1 MIWRLPLATP
11 SKVTYNGE
19 HVNLT
24 DYIKTVPDY
33 PKPGILFRDIT
44 PLIADGAAFHGVIDM
59 LAERYRGR
67 GVTKIVGIEARG
79 FIFATALAY
88 ALGVGFVPLRKPGKL
103 PRATVAQCYALEY
116 GVNRLQIHHDDIHVA
131 QCYALEYGVDSLEI
145 HADDMHAGDR
155 VVLVDDL
162 LATGGTVMAGV
173 QLLQQLQ
180 AELVECSFVISLQ
193 DLGGEQRLQEAAI
206 PYYTLC

>member
-24 DYIKTVPDY
+24 DYIKTIPDY

-103 PRATVAQCYALEY
+103 PRATVAQF
-116 GVNRLQIHHDDIHVA
+116 
-131 QCYALEYGVDSLEI
+131 YALEYGVDSLEI
-145 HADDMHAGDR
+145 HADDIHAGER

-206 PYYTLC
+206 PYYTLCTF

>member
-33 PKPGILFRDIT
+33 PKPGVLFRDIT

-116 GVNRLQIHHDDIHVA
+116 GV
-131 QCYALEYGVDSLEI
+131 DSLEI
-145 HADDMHAGDR
+145 HADDIHAGDR

-206 PYYTLC
+206 PYYTLCTF

>member
-116 GVNRLQIHHDDIHVA
+116 GV
-131 QCYALEYGVDSLEI
+131 DSLEI
-145 HADDMHAGDR
+145 HADDIHAGDR

-206 PYYTLC
+206 PYYTLCTF

>member
-1 MIWRLPLATP
+1 MISRLPLATP

-103 PRATVAQCYALEY
+103 PRATVAQF
-116 GVNRLQIHHDDIHVA
+116 
-131 QCYALEYGVDSLEI
+131 YALEYGVDSLEI
-145 HADDMHAGDR
+145 HAEDIHAGDR

-162 LATGGTVMAGV
+162 LATGCTVMAGV

-206 PYYTLC
+206 PYYTLCTF

>member
-103 PRATVAQCYALEY
+103 PRATVAQF
-116 GVNRLQIHHDDIHVA
+116 
-131 QCYALEYGVDSLEI
+131 YALEYGVDSLEI
-145 HADDMHAGDR
+145 HADDIHAGDR

-206 PYYTLC
+206 PYYTLCTF

>member
-1 MIWRLPLATP
+1 MIWRLPLAIP

-103 PRATVAQCYALEY
+103 PRATVAQF
-116 GVNRLQIHHDDIHVA
+116 
-131 QCYALEYGVDSLEI
+131 YALEYGVDSLEI
-145 HADDMHAGDR
+145 HADDIHAGER

-206 PYYTLC
+206 PYYTLCTF

>member
-1 MIWRLPLATP
+1 M
-11 SKVTYNGE
+11 
-19 HVNLT
+19 NLT

-103 PRATVAQCYALEY
+103 PRATVAQF
-116 GVNRLQIHHDDIHVA
+116 
-131 QCYALEYGVDSLEI
+131 YALEYGVDSLEI
-145 HADDMHAGDR
+145 HADDIHAGDR

-206 PYYTLC
+206 PYYTLCTF

>member
-103 PRATVAQCYALEY
+103 PRATVAQF
-116 GVNRLQIHHDDIHVA
+116 
-131 QCYALEYGVDSLEI
+131 YALEYGVDSLEI
-145 HADDMHAGDR
+145 HAEDIHAGDR

-162 LATGGTVMAGV
+162 LATGGTVLIGV
-173 QLLQQLQ
+173 GLLNQLQ
-180 AELVECSFVISLQ
+180 PGWVGSSSV
-193 DLGGEQRLQEAAI
+193 
-206 PYYTLC
+206 LCVQASGDGKGV

>member
-1 MIWRLPLATP
+1 MIWRLPLAIP

-67 GVTKIVGIEARG
+67 GVSKIVGIEARG

-116 GVNRLQIHHDDIHVA
+116 GV
-131 QCYALEYGVDSLEI
+131 DSLEI
-145 HADDMHAGDR
+145 HADDIHAGER

-206 PYYTLC
+206 PYYTLCTF

>member
-24 DYIKTVPDY
+24 DYIKTIPDY

-103 PRATVAQCYALEY
+103 PRATIAQF
-116 GVNRLQIHHDDIHVA
+116 
-131 QCYALEYGVDSLEI
+131 YALEYGVDSLEI
-145 HADDMHAGDR
+145 HADDIHAGER

-206 PYYTLC
+206 PYYTLCTF

>member
-33 PKPGILFRDIT
+33 PKPGVLFRDIT

-79 FIFATALAY
+79 VIFATALAY
-88 ALGVGFVPLRKPGKL
+88 AWGVGFVPLRKPGEL
-103 PRATVAQCYALEY
+103 PLATFAQF
-116 GVNRLQIHHDDIHVA
+116 
-131 QCYALEYGVDSLEI
+131 YALEYGVDSLEI
-145 HADDMHAGDR
+145 HADDIHAGDR

-206 PYYTLC
+206 PYYTLCTF

>member
-103 PRATVAQCYALEY
+103 PRATVAQF
-116 GVNRLQIHHDDIHVA
+116 
-131 QCYALEYGVDSLEI
+131 YALEYGVDSLEI
-145 HADDMHAGDR
+145 HADDIHAGER

-206 PYYTLC
+206 PYYTLCTF

>member
-33 PKPGILFRDIT
+33 PKPGVLFRDIT

-103 PRATVAQCYALEY
+103 PRATVAQF
-116 GVNRLQIHHDDIHVA
+116 
-131 QCYALEYGVDSLEI
+131 YALEYGVDSLEI
-145 HADDMHAGDR
+145 HADDIHAGDR

-206 PYYTLC
+206 PYYTLCTF

>member
-33 PKPGILFRDIT
+33 PKPGVLFRDIT

-103 PRATVAQCYALEY
+103 PRATIAQF
-116 GVNRLQIHHDDIHVA
+116 
-131 QCYALEYGVDSLEI
+131 YALEYGVDSLEI
-145 HADDMHAGDR
+145 HADDIHAGDR

-206 PYYTLC
+206 PYYTLCTF

>member
-19 HVNLT
+19 HVSLT

-33 PKPGILFRDIT
+33 PKPGVLFRDIT

-103 PRATVAQCYALEY
+103 PRATVAQF
-116 GVNRLQIHHDDIHVA
+116 
-131 QCYALEYGVDSLEI
+131 YALEYGVDSLEI
-145 HADDMHAGDR
+145 HADDIHAGDR

-206 PYYTLC
+206 PYYTLCTF

>member
-103 PRATVAQCYALEY
+103 PRATVAQF
-116 GVNRLQIHHDDIHVA
+116 
-131 QCYALEYGVDSLEI
+131 YALEYGVDSLEI
-145 HADDMHAGDR
+145 HADDIHAGDR

-193 DLGGEQRLQEAAI
+193 DLGDRKSTRLNSSHVRISYAVF
-206 PYYTLC
+206 C

>member
-33 PKPGILFRDIT
+33 PKPGVLFRDIT

-103 PRATVAQCYALEY
+103 PRATVAQF
-116 GVNRLQIHHDDIHVA
+116 
-131 QCYALEYGVDSLEI
+131 YALEYGVDSLEI
-145 HADDMHAGDR
+145 HADDIHAGER

-206 PYYTLC
+206 PYYTLCTF

>member
-103 PRATVAQCYALEY
+103 PRATIAQF
-116 GVNRLQIHHDDIHVA
+116 
-131 QCYALEYGVDSLEI
+131 YALEYGVDSLEI
-145 HADDMHAGDR
+145 HADDIHAGER

-206 PYYTLC
+206 PYYTLCTF